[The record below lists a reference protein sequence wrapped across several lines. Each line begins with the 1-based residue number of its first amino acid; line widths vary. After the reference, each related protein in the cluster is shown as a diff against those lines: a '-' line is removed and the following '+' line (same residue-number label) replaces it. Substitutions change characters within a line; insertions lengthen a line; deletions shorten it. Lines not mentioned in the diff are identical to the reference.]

1 MTRREADMDIRLHDP
16 RNTAVNSLCTFLH
29 YAMPDVIRSRPARFV
44 LKTSILGT
52 MIVEN
57 IRTFVP
63 LDNPTLHE
71 SATPKTQAE
80 SPAHTDSATNISSA
94 EAGKTESDVADA
106 ASTAAS
112 SSASANSA
120 ASTETATGDTVLHD
134 TMHGPTVRRIGK
146 AIEAH
151 PRAAMGALAAMTVG
165 SIGLLCATES
175 GIFRRGERR
184 RRAGIRG
191 AHSRQALLAVG
202 LTVAADLLVN

>member
-1 MTRREADMDIRLHDP
+1 MDIRLHNP

-44 LKTSILGT
+44 LKTSIVGT

-63 LDNPTLHE
+63 LDDPTLHE
-71 SATPKTQAE
+71 TATPKTQAE
-80 SPAHTDSATNISSA
+80 SPARADSATNVFSA
-94 EAGKTESDVADA
+94 EAGKTESDVAD
-106 ASTAAS
+106 
-112 SSASANSA
+112 A

-146 AIEAH
+146 AIETH